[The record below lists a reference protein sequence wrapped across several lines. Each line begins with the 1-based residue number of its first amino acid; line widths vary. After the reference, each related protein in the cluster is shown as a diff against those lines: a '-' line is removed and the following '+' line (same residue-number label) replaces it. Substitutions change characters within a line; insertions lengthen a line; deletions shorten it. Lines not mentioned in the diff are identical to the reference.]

1 MSALIERVVTAL
13 VSDDLR
19 LRETACDLD
28 KVIASGWSGR
38 SRSLGALAFR
48 SRYTLDVERTRQL
61 LRSVSRLALAKA
73 RQKKRGG
80 TREQIERLACC
91 VCFWWLSDKC
101 KTCGGRGCMVIG
113 HQQHVSNIVCQT
125 CGGTGITPMPTAK
138 DAELEWSEDEFD
150 YRFRELVQTL
160 DAAFE
165 DFSRGTARALRT
177 GQHEELLRGVE
188 KSVA

>member
-1 MSALIERVVTAL
+1 MIERVVTAL
-13 VSDDLR
+13 ISDDLR

-48 SRYTLDVERTRQL
+48 SRYTLDVERTRQFVQ
-61 LRSVSRLALAKA
+61 SVSRLALAKA

-80 TREQIERLACC
+80 TREEIERLGCA

-101 KTCGGRGCMVIG
+101 RTCAGRGCMVLG

-125 CGGTGITPMPTAK
+125 CGGTGIAPMPKAK
-138 DAELEWSEDEFD
+138 DVGLEWDEAEFD
-150 YRFRELVQTL
+150 FRFRELLQAIDV
-160 DAAFE
+160 AFE
-165 DFSRGTARALRT
+165 DFNRGTIAALRAPT
-177 GQHEELLRGVE
+177 SEDMRGVE
-188 KSVA
+188 KTVV